1 MVLSVLHLLD
11 YEAHIS
17 LIVVYKWPFTN
28 DTKEAYEGVVI
39 L

>member
-1 MVLSVLHLLD
+1 MVLSVLHLLN

-17 LIVVYKWPFTN
+17 LIVVYKWRFTN
-28 DTKEAYEGVVI
+28 DTEEAHEGVVI